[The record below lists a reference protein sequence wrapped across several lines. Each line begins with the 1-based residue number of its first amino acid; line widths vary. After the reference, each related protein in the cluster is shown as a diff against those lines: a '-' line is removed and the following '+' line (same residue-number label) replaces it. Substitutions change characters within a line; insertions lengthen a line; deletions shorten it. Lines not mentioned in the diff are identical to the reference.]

1 MNYHCQIIKPEWT
14 ITTIDILHY
23 QNYLRVGW
31 GQQGQYMYHL
41 FFTSVIYMYT
51 NFAQVMFTYMYITH
65 FAQVMFTCTSPILH
79 KWCLHVHTHF
89 AQVMFTCITHAQVM
103 FTCIT
108 HYAKWCLHVHH
119 SLCTSDIYM
128 YIIMHKWSLHVHH
141 SFCTSYVYMYI
152 THFAQEMFTFFF
164 FPFFHISA
172 FFYKLRINYFGGAN

>member
-1 MNYHCQIIKPEWT
+1 MNYHCQIIKPEST

-41 FFTSVIYMYT
+41 FCTSVIYMYT

-128 YIIMHKWSLHVHH
+128 YITMHKWSLHVHH
-141 SFCTSYVYMYI
+141 YAQVKFTCTSLILHKLCLHVYYSFCTRDVYFLLFSFLSY
-152 THFAQEMFTFFF
+152 FC
-164 FPFFHISA
+164 
-172 FFYKLRINYFGGAN
+172 LLL